1 MKATT
6 IRFGTDVWDAIAAEA
21 EKAGVSTA
29 QFIRDAALARAA
41 AAAGARGEML
51 FDPMATGLHDAAR
64 FDSLPADR
72 QREIRNAVSA
82 ITRASAAE
90 TRNGS
95 RALRAESQQARR
107 VSRSLARDKSRVK
120 RST

>member
-6 IRFGTDVWDAIAAEA
+6 IRFGKDVWDAIAAEA

-51 FDPMATGLHDAAR
+51 FDPTASGHHDAAR
-64 FDSLPADR
+64 FDSLPSDR
-72 QREIRNAVSA
+72 QQEIRNAVSA
-82 ITRASAAE
+82 LTRASAAE
-90 TRNGS
+90 TRNDS

-107 VSRSLARDKSRVK
+107 AARSLQRDRNGLK
-120 RST
+120 RPT